1 MGLVWLLIGLD
12 SRLHFFPVKRGFFF
26 FFFFFT
32 LQTNL
37 FWSFAVLFMS
47 LCQQPKD
54 FQQSI
59 VVGIRIGSPSALC
72 ESRGRQICASNI
84 NTSDPDHSSQERPD
98 SCYEIG
104 WQRLWWVFASETA
117 QRNLKLTQF
126 ADGLLSKAI
135 DFLCVSV
142 THLPRMIVSV
152 GVCVCPVKKI
162 KELLCQNS
170 ENPVHGREKVSVDV
184 MDTPLCVLWG
194 DTQEDELPAFTSGWV
209 STQWHEWE
217 EMSECER
224 ILCIERKG

>member
-1 MGLVWLLIGLD
+1 MMGLVWLLIGLD
-12 SRLHFFPVKRGFFF
+12 SRLHFFPVKHGFFF
-26 FFFFFT
+26 FFT
-32 LQTNL
+32 WQTNV

-59 VVGIRIGSPSALC
+59 VVEIRIGSPSALC
-72 ESRGRQICASNI
+72 ESKYRGRQICASNI

-135 DFLCVSV
+135 DFLCVSNSL
-142 THLPRMIVSV
+142 TTYDCECGRMCVS
-152 GVCVCPVKKI
+152 C
-162 KELLCQNS
+162 E
-170 ENPVHGREKVSVDV
+170 ENKRTFVPKQWGSCTWTRES
-184 MDTPLCVLWG
+184 
-194 DTQEDELPAFTSGWV
+194 
-209 STQWHEWE
+209 
-217 EMSECER
+217 
-224 ILCIERKG
+224 